1 MKKSL
6 DTVETNIIC
15 YLLILI
21 VFIFHVTFFVS
32 HTRKQYFNKYSNTY
46 VL

>member
-15 YLLILI
+15 YLIILI
-21 VFIFHVTFFVS
+21 VFIFHVKFFVS
-32 HTRKQYFNKYSNTY
+32 HTRKQYFYKYSNMY
-46 VL
+46 VP